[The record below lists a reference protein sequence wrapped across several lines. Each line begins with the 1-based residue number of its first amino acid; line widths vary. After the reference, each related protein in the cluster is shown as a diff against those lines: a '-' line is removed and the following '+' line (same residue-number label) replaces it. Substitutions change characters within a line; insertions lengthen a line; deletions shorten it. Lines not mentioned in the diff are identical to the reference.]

1 MTIRQFWFVK
11 IFIIC
16 GLLLLTPHTRATEK
30 LEISATYATT
40 GTARFGPETS
50 ESAAC
55 RTAIDQAKRNA
66 LRDRYGE
73 HRTNSAILACDSF
86 TQKETGN
93 DCEFLETTWVTLGS
107 DGFIAD
113 IRVTDENVTEVSG
126 AKICTVKADIT
137 IQDYRGKADRLFE
150 TEVKMHEKTLVNKKG
165 LKEIYKVSATPDYSF
180 KPRDKA
186 VVNINSSIPSYHHV
200 FYWAPQIDE
209 LNYYKIFPN
218 QIDSQERA
226 KKELQIPSED
236 RKQNWDIE
244 FEPINIDYST
254 EFLIVVSTKDRFHN
268 IPERVSVSGF
278 SQWLNQH
285 PRDRWTLVKY
295 TYRVVGDSL

>member
-1 MTIRQFWFVK
+1 M
-11 IFIIC
+11 
-16 GLLLLTPHTRATEK
+16 
-30 LEISATYATT
+30 
-40 GTARFGPETS
+40 
-50 ESAAC
+50 
-55 RTAIDQAKRNA
+55 DQAKRNA

-73 HRTNSAILACDSF
+73 HRTSSAILACDSF

-93 DCEFLETTWVTLGS
+93 DCDFLETTWVTLGS
-107 DGFIAD
+107 DGFISD
-113 IRVTDENVTEVSG
+113 IRLTDENVTEVRG

-150 TEVKMHEKTLVNKKG
+150 TEVKMHEKILVNKNG
-165 LKEIYKVSATPDYSF
+165 LKKIYKVSPTPDYSF

-186 VVNINSSIPSYHHV
+186 VVKINSSIPSYHYV

-218 QIDSQERA
+218 HIDSQKRA
-226 KKELQIPSED
+226 KTAIQIPSNNRIQD
-236 RKQNWDIE
+236 WDIE
-244 FEPINIDYST
+244 FKPINIAYST

-268 IPERVSVSGF
+268 IPERVSASGF

-285 PRDRWTLVKY
+285 PRERWTLVKY
-295 TYRVVGDSL
+295 TYRIVGDSL

>member
-1 MTIRQFWFVK
+1 M
-11 IFIIC
+11 
-16 GLLLLTPHTRATEK
+16 
-30 LEISATYATT
+30 
-40 GTARFGPETS
+40 
-50 ESAAC
+50 
-55 RTAIDQAKRNA
+55 DQAKRNA

-73 HRTNSAILACDSF
+73 HRTSSAILACDSF

-93 DCEFLETTWVTLGS
+93 DCDFLETTWVTLGS
-107 DGFIAD
+107 DGFISD
-113 IRVTDENVTEVSG
+113 IRLTDENVTEVRG

-150 TEVKMHEKTLVNKKG
+150 TEVKMHEKILVNKNG
-165 LKEIYKVSATPDYSF
+165 LKEIYKVSPTPDYSF

-186 VVNINSSIPSYHHV
+186 VVKINSSIPSYHYV

-218 QIDSQERA
+218 HIDSQKRA
-226 KKELQIPSED
+226 KTAIQIPSNNRIQD
-236 RKQNWDIE
+236 WDIE
-244 FEPINIDYST
+244 FKPINIAYST

-268 IPERVSVSGF
+268 IPERVSASGF

-285 PRDRWTLVKY
+285 PRERWTLVKY
-295 TYRVVGDSL
+295 TYRIVGDSL